1 MRQLF
6 LFISFLIFS
15 FSCLLGHA
23 TTVTNG
29 DRSYQEKDFTKALQY
44 YREQV
49 ASAPS
54 SSGYYNLGNTYY
66 RLKEYGQS
74 VLAYRRALRLD
85 PGNTDARHNLA
96 LVETH
101 LTNPIPKTDNS
112 VWEAL
117 LNDWIDIHSLAFW
130 TYCIFIF
137 LLVSFFGLC
146 IWRFSS
152 RIFVQKTG
160 FSLCCIGVLLVFL
173 SVFSA
178 YRAHTLYNDTTTAV
192 VTGTSLQTSTT
203 ESGLGKAGPTLYEGT
218 TVHILDHVSKTTYK
232 IQLPNGVSV
241 FCKVNGLT
249 LVAENKL

>member
-49 ASAPS
+49 ASTPS

-74 VLAYRRALRLD
+74 VLAYRRALHLD
-85 PGNTDARHNLA
+85 PGNADARHNLS

-101 LTNPIPKTDNS
+101 LTNPISKTDNS

-117 LNDWIDIHSLAFW
+117 LNDWIDVHSLAFLDVLHFHFSPRFILRSLHLE
-130 TYCIFIF
+130 IFFPYICPKDGVFALLHRRPSCFPQRF
-137 LLVSFFGLC
+137 LGISG
-146 IWRFSS
+146 
-152 RIFVQKTG
+152 
-160 FSLCCIGVLLVFL
+160 
-173 SVFSA
+173 
-178 YRAHTLYNDTTTAV
+178 AHA
-192 VTGTSLQTSTT
+192 LQ
-203 ESGLGKAGPTLYEGT
+203 
-218 TVHILDHVSKTTYK
+218 
-232 IQLPNGVSV
+232 
-241 FCKVNGLT
+241 
-249 LVAENKL
+249 

>member
-1 MRQLF
+1 M
-6 LFISFLIFS
+6 
-15 FSCLLGHA
+15 
-23 TTVTNG
+23 
-29 DRSYQEKDFTKALQY
+29 
-44 YREQV
+44 
-49 ASAPS
+49 
-54 SSGYYNLGNTYY
+54 
-66 RLKEYGQS
+66 
-74 VLAYRRALRLD
+74 LAYRRALRLD

-117 LNDWIDIHSLAFW
+117 LNDWIDVHSLAFW

-137 LLVSFFGLC
+137 LLVSFLGLC

-160 FSLCCIGVLLVFL
+160 FSLCCIGVPLVFL